1 MIAKNAVCPDPVQR
15 NIPSVSKSIKITASN
30 ETIDVESLSELLQP
44 SVDEEMTPTQ
54 RSFYLAQEN
63 RKTMSVQA
71 GDNEIVM
78 RFNFSLW
85 YAPI

>member
-1 MIAKNAVCPDPVQR
+1 M
-15 NIPSVSKSIKITASN
+15 SKSIKITASK
-30 ETIDVESLSELLQP
+30 ETFNVESLSELLQP
-44 SVDEEMTPTQ
+44 SVDEEMTATQ

-71 GDNEIVM
+71 GDNEIVK